1 MICIQNKEAE
11 AKEELK
17 RRAKQLE
24 MQRRE
29 QQRRTAAGGLGGGGY
44 LGGGIS
50 GYAPVSQRYDAPTP
64 ARTVS
69 PAPIA
74 VRTPQFK
81 KSGMQL
87 GSKKTTQSQL
97 LDALG
102 GEALLSEDMSVPG
115 TPAPPEPAAAAV
127 HKDERGSLP
136 VVTPERYA
144 QIVLQNPLM
153 GVALLI
159 TMLSLVY
166 TLPSARLFNWSSTVK
181 GA

>member
-1 MICIQNKEAE
+1 MHHHQNKEAE

-29 QQRRTAAGGLGGGGY
+29 QQRRAATSGGGPGGY

-50 GYAPVSQRYDAPTP
+50 GYAPVPQRYDAPTP
-64 ARTVS
+64 ARAAS
-69 PAPIA
+69 PAAPVA
-74 VRTPQFK
+74 KAPAFK

-87 GSKKTTQSQL
+87 GGGKKTTQSQL

-115 TPAPPEPAAAAV
+115 TPVPGEHQTFGAV
-127 HKDERGSLP
+127 HQQRAVESSLP
-136 VVTPERYA
+136 VVTPERCVVLF
-144 QIVLQNPLM
+144 IVCEE
-153 GVALLI
+153 
-159 TMLSLVY
+159 
-166 TLPSARLFNWSSTVK
+166 
-181 GA
+181 